1 MTSRGVCTKL
11 LLLLAAEL
19 LACAVP
25 CGSDAAPTWLA
36 PVQLGP
42 GVSARLAMNSRGD
55 AVIGWHVGGASW
67 ARTASRTAG
76 SQTWSAPVT
85 LADAASTPDVALNDA
100 GDAVALFSKDS
111 AHAQASFRRG
121 LSGGW
126 EEPITI
132 APLGAGGTVVLDPL
146 GNAIAVMNHFSGDGY
161 VVTSVARSAS
171 LGLWQQPEVTLS
183 EPDGNALGGTL
194 AIDRAGNAIAMWE
207 RTGPGRSSPRVTASF
222 RPASTGTW
230 APAVDIAGAFRFLR
244 GFDLAFDAAGNA
256 TAVWEADDVLYFA
269 YRPFGGSWGPP
280 ELKPTPGFRGSPS
293 LGVNQSGDAV
303 VVWIE
308 LQPGVQAIVKAA
320 SRKATR
326 RWGPSVALSSRL
338 RYANAADIA
347 IDPAGNAVATWT
359 EGLFPSSTLR
369 AGLRPG
375 ASGMWEPPAEIAR
388 GKVGTVSGPE
398 VGMDGAGNA
407 LVAWDGDGI
416 QAVELRGRGPVLQSL
431 ALPRDAQ
438 AHVPGRF
445 SVRPVPWAAALSGQ
459 ARWAFGDGGSATGT
473 TVKHTYAAPGS
484 YSVSVTQA
492 DASGSASTSTAT
504 IVVAPLTLANIRAP
518 VVRGI
523 PRVGATLTCLPGTW
537 AGKRPFRFTY
547 TWLHANHPIRRG
559 TGQHYRLR
567 QADVGAL
574 VACRVT
580 AKNSQRSLHATSRPV
595 RIRS

>member
-1 MTSRGVCTKL
+1 MTLRGVCAKL
-11 LLLLAAEL
+11 LLLLAAGL

-67 ARTASRTAG
+67 ARTTSRTAG
-76 SQTWSAPVT
+76 SQAWSAPVT

-121 LSGGW
+121 LSGSW

-132 APLGAGGTVVLDPL
+132 APLGAGGTVALDPF
-146 GNAIAVMNHFSGDGY
+146 GNAIAVMSHSSGHGY

-194 AIDRAGNAIAMWE
+194 AVDRAGNAIAIWE
-207 RTGPGRSSPRVTASF
+207 RAESNGGNPRVTASF

-230 APAVDIAGAFRFLR
+230 APAVDIAGPFRFL
-244 GFDLAFDAAGNA
+244 GGIDLAFDAAGNA
-256 TAVWEADDVLYFA
+256 TAVWEADGVLYLA
-269 YRPFGGSWGPP
+269 NRPFGGTWGPP
-280 ELKPTPGFRGSPS
+280 EQKPTPGFWRSPS
-293 LGVNQSGDAV
+293 LAVTQSGEAV

-308 LQPGVQAIVKAA
+308 QGVKAA
-320 SRKATR
+320 SRKANG
-326 RWGPSVALSSRL
+326 RWGAPVVLSSRL
-338 RYANAADIA
+338 RNANAANIA
-347 IDPAGNAVATWT
+347 IDPAGNAVAVWT
-359 EGLFPSSTLR
+359 ERLFPSSTLVT
-369 AGLRPG
+369 ALRPG
-375 ASGMWEPPAEIAR
+375 TSGMWEPPGEIAR
-388 GKVGTVSGPE
+388 GKVGTFDSPE

-416 QAVELRGRGPVLQSL
+416 QAVELRGSGPVLQTL
-431 ALPRDAQ
+431 TLPRDAQ

-445 SVRPVPWAAALSGQ
+445 SVRPVPWAAALYGQ

-473 TVKHTYAAPGS
+473 TVKHIYAAPGS
-484 YSVSVTQA
+484 YSVTVTQA
-492 DASGSASTSTAT
+492 DASGSTSTSTAT
-504 IVVAPLTLANIRAP
+504 IVVAMLTLANIRAP
-518 VVRGI
+518 IVRGI
-523 PRVGATLTCLPGTW
+523 PRVGATLTCHPGTW

-547 TWLHANHPIRRG
+547 MWLRGNHLIRHG

-567 QADVGAL
+567 QADAGAL

-580 AKNSQRSLHATSRPV
+580 AKNSQRSLHATSRPMRV
-595 RIRS
+595 RS